1 MEKIRDVEI
10 SILNQNENWLVI
22 LYMHVYVFQIFGK
35 FYKKKNDSGN
45 NKIFLVPSSPVN
57 LKQ

>member
-1 MEKIRDVEI
+1 
-10 SILNQNENWLVI
+10 
-22 LYMHVYVFQIFGK
+22 MHVYVLQIFGK

>member
-1 MEKIRDVEI
+1 MLRFQFLIKMKIDLLY
-10 SILNQNENWLVI
+10 SICMYMFSKFSENI
-22 LYMHVYVFQIFGK
+22 K
-35 FYKKKNDSGN
+35 KKKNDSGN